1 VIGGARYVNPTA
13 IFGDRGGSGSGAS
26 ADVTVSNGVVTG
38 VTVTDGGSGYIEPA
52 ITLVEEDGKFI
63 SLTRDIG
70 KITAG
75 VVINPG
81 RDISVDRSLRPE
93 LQITT
98 RCIISYVNQDRG
110 PFAVGSEVFQGTTDY
125 KLVTA
130 IVVDYDDTIQQ
141 LTLEKVNGVLRVD
154 ELIQDNYG
162 TTANV
167 LLEGEADCR
176 ALVSGTSEPRGTFIN
191 DTSKLSTKY
200 AVIQDSEKYQW
211 FSYEIASR
219 VQRNEYENFV
229 NDIVHPTGFVMYSTM
244 DLNESVATSLET
256 ANPEFKPQLL

>member
-1 VIGGARYVNPTA
+1 MELLLELQLP
-13 IFGDRGGSGSGAS
+13 
-26 ADVTVSNGVVTG
+26 
-38 VTVTDGGSGYIEPA
+38 DGGSGYIEPV

-63 SLTRDIG
+63 SLTKDIG
-70 KITAG
+70 RITAG
-75 VVINPG
+75 TVINPG

-130 IVVDYDDTIQQ
+130 IVVGYDDTIQQ
-141 LTLEKVNGVLRVD
+141 LTLEKVNGVLRAN

-176 ALVSGTSEPRGTFIN
+176 ALVSGTSEPRGVFIN

-200 AVIQDSEKYQW
+200 AVVQDSKKYQW

-219 VQRNEYENFV
+219 VQRKEYENFV

-256 ANPEFKPQLL
+256 VNPEFKPQLL